1 MDNKF
6 FKNWLYITL
15 IEGWKTSAFVR
26 NVFYITLGLLMYLM
40 LMGQVIPK
48 TYELKEGQRS
58 PIELVSPI
66 TVTDQWET
74 DRLKREAELS
84 VEDVYTKD
92 FVIVND
98 QMALLEE
105 FFDQLQTILN
115 DQELTEEEKA
125 KQIKESPKLSFL
137 SEESIAKITT
147 FSEDKIKNLRYI
159 TKTTLDFTM
168 NTNIKM
174 EEIDQAY
181 LNVEELIK
189 TNPFD
194 NDAEVTAIANEITK
208 HYVKPNYFKDNEK
221 TQLLREQASNNVEPV
236 VIKKDEI
243 IVKEGEYIDK
253 HIYEKLKAAGLL
265 KDTSTL
271 WPYFGLLLIVALLLL
286 LLFYSVERIK
296 PSLHKDNK
304 ALLMVLVIMALTFAS
319 IGIVGLIGEKSLTSS
334 VGFLSPVAFGV
345 MLITLY
351 ISLRFAL
358 LTGVIFSI
366 FASLIFNSDQTMIF
380 DFRYGFVLL
389 VGSTAGA
396 FAIGKIRQRSSI
408 LKAGLIVAFF
418 NTLGIIVLL
427 MLTSQSYTIATG
439 VETILYGVI
448 GGIFSAVLTIGFM
461 PFFEA
466 LFGILSPINLIE
478 LSNPNHPLLR
488 KLLIETPG
496 TYHHSIIVGNLS
508 ESAAEAIGA
517 NGLLARVGAYY
528 HDLGK
533 TKRPSFYIENQLN
546 MDNPHDKI
554 SPSLSKNIIL
564 AHPKDGVE
572 LLKEHKLP
580 VPIQDIA
587 MQHHGTTV
595 LKYFY
600 NKAVADSEEP
610 IPESEFRYSG
620 PKPQTKE
627 AAIVGIADS
636 IEAAVRSMKNPT
648 NESIEQTVRS
658 IIKSKLDDDQ
668 LNECDLTLRELEI
681 ISISIL
687 ENIKGIFHSRIEY
700 PDDNKLE
707 QAKGAKTS

>member
-6 FKNWLYITL
+6 IKNWLYITL

-26 NVFYITLGLLMYLM
+26 NVFYISLGILMYLM

-58 PIELVSPI
+58 PIELASPI
-66 TVTDQWET
+66 TVIDQWET
-74 DRLKREAELS
+74 DRLKKEAELS

-98 QMALLEE
+98 QMALQEE
-105 FFDQLQTILN
+105 FFNQLQAIVD
-115 DQELTEEEKA
+115 DQDLTNEEKA
-125 KQIKESPKLSFL
+125 LQIKESPDLSFL
-137 SEESIAKITT
+137 SEESIAQITT
-147 FSEDKIKNLRYI
+147 LSEDKIKNLRYI
-159 TKTTLDFTM
+159 TKTTLDFVM

-174 EEIDQAY
+174 EELEQAY

-194 NDAEVTAIANEITK
+194 NDTTVTSIANEITK

-243 IVKEGEYIDK
+243 IVKEGEYIDE

-265 KDTSTL
+265 KDTSSL

-286 LLFYSVERIK
+286 LLYYSVERIK

-304 ALLMVLVIMALTFAS
+304 SLLMVLLIMALTFAS
-319 IGIVGLIGEKSLTSS
+319 ISIVGLIGEKSLTSPI
-334 VGFLSPVAFGV
+334 GFLSPVAFGV

-396 FAIGKIRQRSSI
+396 FAIGKIKQRSSI
-408 LKAGLIVAFF
+408 LKAGLVVAFF
-418 NTLGIIVLL
+418 NALGIIVLL
-427 MLTSQSYTIATG
+427 MLTSQSYTISTG

-572 LLKEHKLP
+572 MLKEHKLP

-600 NKAVADSEEP
+600 SKAVADSEEP
-610 IPESEFRYSG
+610 IPESEFRYPG

-648 NESIEQTVRS
+648 NESIEQIVRS

-681 ISISIL
+681 ISVSIL

>member
-6 FKNWLYITL
+6 IKNWLYITFV
-15 IEGWKTSAFVR
+15 EGWKTSAFVR
-26 NVFYITLGLLMYLM
+26 NVFYIALGLLMYLM

-58 PIELVSPI
+58 PIELASPI
-66 TVTDQWET
+66 TVTDEWET
-74 DRLKREAELS
+74 DRLKNEAELS

-92 FVIVND
+92 IVIIND
-98 QMALLEE
+98 QMALLDE
-105 FFDQLQTILN
+105 FFYQLQEIL
-115 DQELTEEEKA
+115 DDPELTKEEKVEL
-125 KQIKESPKLSFL
+125 IKESPGLSFL
-137 SEESIAKITT
+137 SEESVDKITAL
-147 FSEDKIKNLRYI
+147 SEDKIKNLKYI
-159 TKTTLDFTM
+159 TKTTLDLVM

-174 EEIDQAY
+174 GELEQAY

-189 TNPFD
+189 NNPFD
-194 NDAEVTAIANEITK
+194 NDAYVTAIANDITK
-208 HYVKPNYFKDNEK
+208 HYLKPNYFKDNEK
-221 TQLLREQASNNVEPV
+221 TQLIREQARNNVEPV
-236 VIKKDEI
+236 VIKKDDI
-243 IVKEGEYIDK
+243 IVKEGEYIDE

-265 KDTSTL
+265 KDTSSL

-304 ALLMVLVIMALTFAS
+304 SLLMVLLIMALTFAS
-319 IGIVGLIGEKSLTSS
+319 ISIVGLIGEKSSTSPI
-334 VGFLSPVAFGV
+334 GFLSPVAFGV

-351 ISLRFAL
+351 ISLRFAI

-396 FAIGKIRQRSSI
+396 FAIGNIKQRSSI
-408 LKAGLIVAFF
+408 LKAGLVVALF
-418 NTLGIIVLL
+418 NAIGIIVLL
-427 MLTSQSYTIATG
+427 MLTSQSYTFSTG

-546 MDNPHDKI
+546 MENPHDKI

-572 LLKEHKLP
+572 MLKEYKLP

-595 LKYFY
+595 LRYFY
-600 NKAVADSEEP
+600 SKAVADSEEP
-610 IPESEFRYSG
+610 IPDSDFRYSG
-620 PKPQTKE
+620 PKPQSKE

-648 NESIEQTVRS
+648 NESIEQTVRT
-658 IIKSKLDDDQ
+658 IIKAKLDDGQ
-668 LNECDLTLRELEI
+668 LNECDLTLKELEI
-681 ISISIL
+681 ISISII

-707 QAKGAKTS
+707 QDKGAKTS